1 MSSRTQGKEYSNDDF
16 FNGQN
21 GGVDVK
27 LKQMD
32 FNDPGLDPEALSRAV
47 LDRGDL
53 GRRIEAMAAV
63 DKATYMRFFYEPIL
77 AAAAM
82 NLALPA
88 SREHHSEPGGALRL
102 AVESGWASMRLAE
115 QSAFAATEPA
125 ERRRKLEPQYRIAA
139 FIAGLCS
146 RLALPSL
153 ALEVSAAGA
162 RWFCA
167 MGPLLGWMEAVRAS
181 QYEITW
187 RPAPIPHERAL
198 SGFCAAFVL
207 PKPLDLDQRVSI
219 DLFAAIDPAPGQ
231 DGALARVVR
240 DAVAR
245 VEEADKRRLAM
256 QYRVPEKAPEE
267 SFVDAFEHGFQQPAP
282 RTEVTAA
289 GSATSDPP
297 AQKAHTVTAAADEVR
312 REDPACAD
320 LLRTLAKQAERQEVR
335 NKLSWERDGLSIP
348 LSILGDLGLSSE
360 GALLLLR
367 RAGILVKKDGR
378 RFVISEKAGA
388 RILPQARGNV

>member
-1 MSSRTQGKEYSNDDF
+1 
-16 FNGQN
+16 
-21 GGVDVK
+21 
-27 LKQMD
+27 MD
-32 FNDPGLDPEALSRAV
+32 FNDPGLDPEALSKAV
-47 LDRGDL
+47 LDHGDL

-63 DKATYMRFFYEPIL
+63 DKSVYMRFFHEPIK

-115 QSAFAATEPA
+115 QAAFAATEPA

-139 FIAGLCS
+139 FLAGLCS
-146 RLALPSL
+146 RLVLPSL
-153 ALEVSAAGA
+153 ALEISVAGE

-167 MGPLLGWMEAVRAS
+167 MGPLLGWMEAVRAR

-187 RPAPIPHERAL
+187 LATPLPHERAL

-219 DLFAAIDPAPGQ
+219 DLFSAIDPAPGQ

-240 DAVAR
+240 EAVAR
-245 VEEADKRRLAM
+245 VEDADKKRLAM
-256 QYRVPEKAPEE
+256 QYKAPEKAPEE
-267 SFVDAFEHGFQQPAP
+267 SFVDAFERGFRQPAP
-282 RTEVTAA
+282 RTETAAA
-289 GSATSDPP
+289 GSATRDPS
-297 AQKAHTVTAAADEVR
+297 AQKARPDPAATEEER

-320 LLRTLAKQAERQEVR
+320 LLRTLARQAERPEVR
-335 NKLSWERDGLSIP
+335 NKLSWERDGLSVP
-348 LSILGDLGLSSE
+348 LSLLGDLGLSSE